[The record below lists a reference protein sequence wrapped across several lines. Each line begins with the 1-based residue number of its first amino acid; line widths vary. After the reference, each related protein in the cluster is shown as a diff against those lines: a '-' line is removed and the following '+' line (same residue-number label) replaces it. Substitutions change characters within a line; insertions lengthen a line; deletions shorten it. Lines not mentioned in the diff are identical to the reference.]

1 MVISDLSQR
10 PLPARRTLAILAAAA
25 AIGAGCVT
33 VVPYQA
39 DEGTVDRL
47 GLEDAKKKL
56 AEVMNRAMDPRI
68 ATVEPRDDSVR
79 YTWQIT
85 NPGAFYVPVT
95 TTNFTEIFYRNIGR
109 FELYENNNVFIWAP
123 NDARVDK
130 VMFGN
135 QEDARAF
142 VDLLM
147 SMRARLLKRQ

>member
-1 MVISDLSQR
+1 MVISDLYRR

-68 ATVEPRDDSVR
+68 ATVEPRDDTVR

-85 NPGAFYVPVT
+85 TPGAFYVPVT

-109 FELYENNNVFIWAP
+109 FELYDNNYVFIWGL

-130 VMFGN
+130 VLFAN

-147 SMRARLLKRQ
+147 SMRARLLKHQ